1 MASDGIRREGEDGE
15 GITKGAAGRLGGGR
29 KYPPRAARDSG
40 AGRLAGTGTI
50 GPPAAPRPIRG
61 QGGAAPAG
69 PREAVTMKTET
80 TKKIRSAAE
89 PAPPPSR
96 RAPGWLSAAA
106 AALFTLTG
114 FAPAAAAQTEEN
126 RRVPGLRASVE
137 VLADRWGIDHIYAEN
152 EDDLFFAQGYRAA
165 ESRLFQF
172 EIWRRQATG
181 TVAEILG
188 PAELDRDIGARLHR
202 FRKDLGDEMRYYH
215 PRGDRIIPAF
225 VRGINAAIER
235 ALRDPDSLPLEF
247 QLLGIRP
254 EPWTEAAVISR
265 HQGLLSNVTR
275 ELEYG
280 MAVAAVGPEALRDV
294 EWFRPGVPMLD
305 LDPAIDGSLL
315 KPEILDTYRAFRGP
329 VNFLPEQ
336 VVIAERR
343 NPDAGRQ
350 ALLRQI
356 PSELRLTDLGEHI
369 GSNNWVVGGERT
381 WTGLPLIVNDPHR
394 TIVAPSLRYF
404 VHLHA
409 PGWNVIGGG
418 EPVLPGLSIGHNEK
432 GGWGLTVFGQDNE
445 DLMVYDTNP
454 ANPNE
459 YRYLGEWEAMTVRT
473 ERIPVEGQADHEA
486 TLKYTRHGPVVY
498 EDTENRKA
506 YALNAAWLEIGNSPY
521 LASLRMDQA
530 ETWEEFV
537 EACNYSGIPAE
548 NMIWG
553 DVEGNIGYQAV
564 GVSPI
569 RNARWSGL
577 VPVPG
582 DGRYEWSGY
591 LPIKALPSVLNPPK
605 GFWGTANNL
614 MAPAVASD
622 YPHPE
627 ALHFTWG
634 DEMRG
639 LRVDELM
646 RTGRRLTVQDMM
658 AFQHDELSVVARN
671 LVPLLLLAE
680 PPESAEKAML
690 ADWDFVMA
698 KESTAATLY
707 LHFERQV
714 SAAMR
719 ELFVPEAARGL
730 LRGVNKKRMLDH
742 LMAPDGRFGE
752 DPIAGRDRLLLD
764 AFAAAIGEVE
774 ERFGADREG
783 WRYGQEAMKHVHITH
798 YLANAV
804 DEETR
809 ALLEV
814 GPWPRGGYESTVNN
828 TSGSDNQRSGGSFR
842 VILDP
847 SNWDNSVATSA
858 PGQSGDPESPHYR
871 DLFELWVRHQYFP
884 LAYTR
889 AKVESVTE
897 HRLLLEPA
905 N

>member
-1 MASDGIRREGEDGE
+1 MPSPTLPPPLPMPLQTMRLPDPTPPAPRTARRS
-15 GITKGAAGRLGGGR
+15 ALPAGTLLA
-29 KYPPRAARDSG
+29 PFAV
-40 AGRLAGTGTI
+40 LAG
-50 GPPAAPRPIRG
+50 
-61 QGGAAPAG
+61 
-69 PREAVTMKTET
+69 
-80 TKKIRSAAE
+80 
-89 PAPPPSR
+89 
-96 RAPGWLSAAA
+96 LAAA
-106 AALFTLTG
+106 
-114 FAPAAAAQTEEN
+114 APAAAQSQET
-126 RRVPGLRASVE
+126 RSVPGLTAPVE

-172 EIWRRQATG
+172 EMWRRQATG

-188 PAELDRDIGARLHR
+188 PGELDRDIGTRLHR

-225 VRGINAAIER
+225 VRGINAAVER
-235 ALRDPDSLPLEF
+235 ALENPDSLPLEF
-247 QLLGIRP
+247 RLLGIRP
-254 EPWTEAAVISR
+254 EPWTEAEVISR

-275 ELEYG
+275 ELQYG
-280 MAVAAVGPEALRDV
+280 MAVAAVGADPLRDTD
-294 EWFRPGVPMLD
+294 WFRPGDPVLD

-315 KPEILDTYRAFRGP
+315 RPEILDIYRAFRGP
-329 VNFLPEQ
+329 VVFRPEQ
-336 VVIAERR
+336 VVAERR
-343 NPDAGRQ
+343 NRDAERQ
-350 ALLRQI
+350 ALARGV
-356 PSELRLTDLGEHI
+356 PSELRLVDLGEHI

-454 ANPNE
+454 ANPHE
-459 YRYLGEWEAMTVRT
+459 YRYLGEWEPMTVRSET
-473 ERIPVEGQADHEA
+473 IPVKGQADHEA

-498 EDTENRKA
+498 EDRENRKA
-506 YALNAAWLEIGNSPY
+506 YALRAAWLEIGNSPY

-569 RNARWSGL
+569 RNDRWSGL

-646 RTGRRLTVQDMM
+646 RTGRRFTVQDMM

-671 LVPLLLLAE
+671 LVPLLFQAE
-680 PPESAEKAML
+680 PPPSDALLLL
-690 ADWDFVMA
+690 AKWDFVMD
-698 KESTAATLY
+698 KKSSAATLY

-719 ELFVPEAARGL
+719 DLLIPEAARDL

-742 LMAPDGRFGE
+742 LLAPDGRFGE
-752 DPIAGRDRLLLD
+752 DPTTGRDDLLLA
-764 AFAAAIGEVE
+764 AFAAAVTEVE
-774 ERFGADREG
+774 ERFGTDLKD
-783 WRYGQEAMKHVHITH
+783 WTYGQAAMKQVHITH
-798 YLANAV
+798 YLADAV

-828 TSGSDNQRSGGSFR
+828 TGSSDNQRSGGSFR

-847 SNWDNSVATSA
+847 SNWDNSVATST
-858 PGQSGDPESPHYR
+858 PGQSGDPENPHYR

-905 N
+905 R